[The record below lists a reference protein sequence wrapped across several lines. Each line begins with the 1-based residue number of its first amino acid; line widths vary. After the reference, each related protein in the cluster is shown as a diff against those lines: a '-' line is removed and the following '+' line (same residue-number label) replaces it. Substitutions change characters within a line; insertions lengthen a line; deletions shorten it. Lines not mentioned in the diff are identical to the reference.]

1 MQIVPVL
8 SNKDKSPLLFVDR
21 SPLAISDFESA
32 THGHVWHPVRG
43 GNVRVRASTKF
54 VPEETTVVW
63 ANATYTALTFAPV
76 VFTAEEGA
84 ISHVDCNVYSTLLAT
99 EYLGPVTESENTAIA
114 TKPLVRTE
122 VQDQEEEVVEFRCL
136 PPRVQSIAALRNKV
150 KLTQAAA
157 DFVKGVRAH
166 AFRIEEDAEEQSE

>member
-1 MQIVPVL
+1 M
-8 SNKDKSPLLFVDR
+8 
-21 SPLAISDFESA
+21 
-32 THGHVWHPVRG
+32 RG

-54 VPEETTVVW
+54 EPEETTVVW
-63 ANATYTALTFAPV
+63 ANATYTAFTFAPAV
-76 VFTAEEGA
+76 CLVEEGG
-84 ISHVDCNVYSTLLAT
+84 ISHVDCNVYSTLLTT
-99 EYLGPVTESENTAIA
+99 EYLGPVIESENTTIP
-114 TKPLVRTE
+114 TKPIVRTE
-122 VQDQEEEVVEFRCL
+122 AQDQEEEVVEFRCL